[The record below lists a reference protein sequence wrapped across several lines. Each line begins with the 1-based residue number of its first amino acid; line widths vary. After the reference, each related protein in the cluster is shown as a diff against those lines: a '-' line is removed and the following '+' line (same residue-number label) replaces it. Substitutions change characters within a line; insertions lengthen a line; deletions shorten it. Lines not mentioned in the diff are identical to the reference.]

1 LLLNGFHPNKILAY
15 FEKIALDF
23 NNDAEILAVLPTVN
37 RESDKKRLEQLY
49 AVLHTWGDDG
59 VFDQELHLH
68 MQQLFDTWTEIQ
80 RPEKNADIRNEVVQG
95 TATVFPR
102 AVLHSRLSVI
112 METLVEGVKLNP
124 SIVGDVFTTHLLQAG
139 FLTTEVAALHF
150 IIREA
155 TFAENLSDPKV
166 LEKLRK

>member
-1 LLLNGFHPNKILAY
+1 MNHKKLPVSDLSAHIEMGQVELNVLNLRIMKHYYSDLAG
-15 FEKIALDF
+15 LQ
-23 NNDAEILAVLPTVN
+23 VLSET
-37 RESDKKRLEQLY
+37 ESNV
-49 AVLHTWGDDG
+49 VLGYN
-59 VFDQELHLH
+59 ERPILHLSLTPNLSH
-68 MQQLFDTWTEIQ
+68 PLPDD
-80 RPEKNADIRNEVVQG
+80 AG
-95 TATVFPR
+95 LYHTAILYESR